1 MSRRDVDEAA
11 LLKLYGISTPY
22 PEHWEEVD
30 HEKDGPLAGTGT
42 LGEDG
47 GASEVSDPLG
57 LRGKLTGVTDLDI
70 KTRAATS
77 LSSKAFD
84 PKIFLSAHHPD
95 ASYQDLQK
103 GINNLE
109 RAIES
114 RSEAV
119 RILVEDNFDRFVAV
133 KASSDVV
140 YRDMTEGFLADESD
154 HGTRELR
161 EIFKVAAHRADQVFL
176 PVLENAV
183 KASKLRSTLGV
194 FEKSKF
200 LFNLPGQLL
209 ESINAGKYD
218 LALRDYKKGLFLHN
232 SRSGQ
237 LIPGVNA
244 SREQQKR
251 VFDKVWSSVEEI
263 MGDMRAKLDSGLKE
277 ASRGVEEQ
285 ERTIEILVELDQSDE
300 PAWTYLEYQHGH
312 ILSTIKIMYEKSQE
326 RARIAEQECAR
337 EPSTSTAYLNLLR
350 RQLSSPQY
358 ELNSLAPTTVD
369 AAWLAIHFL
378 VKQLSEYVAKSFAGF
393 WRIGKACMDGKFRKR
408 DSSDSIAASNR
419 PANTCR
425 IMALEIVKLYSSLL
439 SQFFKLSDP
448 AVAESTP
455 RKDSN
460 TQLPS
465 FVPAGTSAIIA
476 CYFAEKLVEDISD
489 CAGELAGHEV
499 VNDSGNGMKGLVE
512 SMKWKMREVIG
523 VVWARDAKVLHGLE
537 DWSQATNPKGAIRY
551 LALVDVFQ
559 LRIISAVKNM
569 AASRQGDKGS
579 FSNAL
584 KIRIREDFVETQ
596 CHIYDGIMKA
606 TDVDLRDGSG
616 ADVEQRKRLLR
627 RRGTDVSVVQHPEIR
642 LLVSLAKFNQMQET
656 SLKAI
661 CRKVSKVLDVD
672 MAKQED
678 LLLQMIEGMD
688 ARAFKAYIT
697 LRAEPLGKI
706 IREAVLHDT
715 DWVNAGKPAE
725 IRPYMHKIILLLVEA
740 HAQTGDIAP
749 TLVPRVIQALIEGI
763 TRVALSCFQ
772 QIKKYGPGGMLTA
785 TVEIEY
791 FHSVVS
797 LYVSSQASDNLSQI
811 YDTIG
816 SVYGRQQSPEEL
828 SKEMDGLRKLLS
840 ATRKATGMETLC
852 LRAPKD

>member
-11 LLKLYGISTPY
+11 LLKFYGIYTPY

-47 GASEVSDPLG
+47 GASEISDPLG
-57 LRGKLTGVTDLDI
+57 LRGKLTGTDSTI
-70 KTRAATS
+70 FAGAATS
-77 LSSKAFD
+77 LSSKTFD

-95 ASYQDLQK
+95 ASYQDLRK

-140 YRDMTEGFLADESD
+140 YRDMKEGFLADESD

-209 ESINAGKYD
+209 ESINAYE

-232 SRSGQ
+232 TRSGQ

-244 SREQQKR
+244 SREQQKK
-251 VFDKVWSSVEEI
+251 VFDKVWSSVEDI
-263 MGDMRAKLDSGLKE
+263 MSDMRAKLDSGLKE
-277 ASRGVEEQ
+277 AARGVEEQ

-300 PAWTYLEYQHGH
+300 PAWTYLDYQHAH
-312 ILSTIKIMYEKSQE
+312 ILSTMKIIYEKAQE
-326 RARIAEQECAR
+326 SARNAEQECTR
-337 EPSTSTAYLNLLR
+337 EPSSSTAYLNLLR

-358 ELNSLAPTTVD
+358 QLNSLARE
-369 AAWLAIHFL
+369 LAYHL
-378 VKQLSEYVAKSFAGF
+378 TWSEIRHSTFRSDHGRCGLAGYPLPREEAF
-393 WRIGKACMDGKFRKR
+393 QVRNKR
-408 DSSDSIAASNR
+408 DSSDNIAASNR

-425 IMALEIVKLYSSLL
+425 IMALEILKLYSSLL

-448 AVAESTP
+448 AVAESTAH
-455 RKDSN
+455 KDGSH
-460 TQLPS
+460 QLPS
-465 FVPAGTSAIIA
+465 FVPAGTTVITA
-476 CYFAEKLVEDISD
+476 CYFAEKLVEYVSD
-489 CAGELAGHEV
+489 CAGELAVHEI
-499 VNDSGNGMKGLVE
+499 VNDSGNSMKGLIE
-512 SMKWKMREVIG
+512 SMKWKMEEVIG
-523 VVWARDAKVLHGLE
+523 AAWARDAKILHGLE

-551 LALVDVFQ
+551 LTVVDEFQ
-559 LRIISAVKNM
+559 LRIISSVKKI
-569 AASRQGDKGS
+569 AASIQGDKES
-579 FSNAL
+579 FSNSL
-584 KIRIREDFVETQ
+584 KKRIREDFVETQ
-596 CHIYDGIMKA
+596 CYIYDGIMKA
-606 TDVDLRDGSG
+606 TDVDLRDESG
-616 ADVEQRKRLLR
+616 DVQQRRRPLR
-627 RRGTDVSVVQHPEIR
+627 RTSTDVSVVQNPEIR
-642 LLVSLAKFNQMQET
+642 LLVSLAKFNQMQGT
-656 SLKAI
+656 SIKAI
-661 CRKVSKVLDVD
+661 CREVGKILDVD
-672 MAKQED
+672 MAKQQD
-678 LLLQMIEGMD
+678 LLLQVIEGMD
-688 ARAFKAYIT
+688 TQAFKAYIN
-697 LRAEPLGKI
+697 LRAEPLSKI
-706 IREAVLHDT
+706 IGEALLHDT

-725 IRPYMHKIILLLVEA
+725 IRTYVHKIILLLVEA

-749 TLVPRVIQALIEGI
+749 ALVSRVIQALIEDV
-763 TRVALSCFQ
+763 TNVALSCFQ

-797 LYVSSQASDNLSQI
+797 LYVSSQASDNFSQI

>member
-11 LLKLYGISTPY
+11 LLKFYGIYTPY

-47 GASEVSDPLG
+47 GASEISDPLG

-77 LSSKAFD
+77 LSSKTFD

-95 ASYQDLQK
+95 ASYQDLRK

-140 YRDMTEGFLADESD
+140 YRDMKEGFLADESD

-209 ESINAGKYD
+209 ESINAGKYE

-232 SRSGQ
+232 TRSGQ

-244 SREQQKR
+244 SKEQQKK

-263 MGDMRAKLDSGLKE
+263 MSDMRAKLDSGLKE
-277 ASRGVEEQ
+277 AARGVEEQ

-300 PAWTYLEYQHGH
+300 PAWTYLDYQHAH
-312 ILSTIKIMYEKSQE
+312 ILSTMKIIFENAQE
-326 RARIAEQECAR
+326 SARIAEQECTR
-337 EPSTSTAYLNLLR
+337 EPSSSTAYLNLLR

-358 ELNSLAPTTVD
+358 QLNPLAPTTVD
-369 AAWLAIHFL
+369 ASWLAIHSL
-378 VKQLSEYVAKSFAGF
+378 VKRLSEYVTKSFGGF

-408 DSSDSIAASNR
+408 DSSDNIAASNR

-425 IMALEIVKLYSSLL
+425 IMALEILKLYSSLL
-439 SQFFKLSDP
+439 SQFFRLSDP
-448 AVAESTP
+448 AVAESTS
-455 RKDSN
+455 RKDGGH
-460 TQLPS
+460 QLPS
-465 FVPAGTSAIIA
+465 FVPAGTTVITA
-476 CYFAEKLVEDISD
+476 CYFAEKLVEYVSD
-489 CAGELAGHEV
+489 CAGELAVHEV
-499 VNDSGNGMKGLVE
+499 VNDSGNSMKGLIE
-512 SMKWKMREVIG
+512 SMKWKMEEVIG
-523 VVWARDAKVLHGLE
+523 AAWARDAKILHGLE

-551 LALVDVFQ
+551 LTVVDEFQ
-559 LRIISAVKNM
+559 LRITSSVKKI
-569 AASRQGDKGS
+569 AASSQGDKES
-579 FSNAL
+579 FSNSL
-584 KIRIREDFVETQ
+584 KKRIREDFVETQ
-596 CHIYDGIMKA
+596 CYIYDGIMKA
-606 TDVDLRDGSG
+606 TDVDLRDESG
-616 ADVEQRKRLLR
+616 DVEQRRRPLR
-627 RRGTDVSVVQHPEIR
+627 RTSTDVSVVQNPEIR
-642 LLVSLAKFNQMQET
+642 LLVSLAKFNQMQGT
-656 SLKAI
+656 SIKAT
-661 CRKVSKVLDVD
+661 CREVGKVLDVD
-672 MAKQED
+672 MAKQQD
-678 LLLQMIEGMD
+678 LLLQVVEGMD
-688 ARAFKAYIT
+688 TQAFKAYIN
-697 LRAEPLGKI
+697 LRAEPLSKI
-706 IREAVLHDT
+706 IGEALLHDT
-715 DWVNAGKPAE
+715 DWMNAGKPTE
-725 IRPYMHKIILLLVEA
+725 IRPYVHKIILLLVEA

-749 TLVPRVIQALIEGI
+749 ALVPRVIQALIEGV
-763 TRVALSCFQ
+763 TNVALSYFQ

-797 LYVSSQASDNLSQI
+797 LYVSSQASDNFSQI

>member
-11 LLKLYGISTPY
+11 LLKFYGIYTPY

-47 GASEVSDPLG
+47 GASEISDPLG
-57 LRGKLTGVTDLDI
+57 LRGKLTGTDSTI
-70 KTRAATS
+70 FAGAATS
-77 LSSKAFD
+77 LSSKTFD

-95 ASYQDLQK
+95 ASYQDLRK

-140 YRDMTEGFLADESD
+140 YRDMKEGFLADESD

-209 ESINAGKYD
+209 ESINAYE

-232 SRSGQ
+232 TRSGQ

-244 SREQQKR
+244 SREQQKK
-251 VFDKVWSSVEEI
+251 VFDKVWSSVEDI
-263 MGDMRAKLDSGLKE
+263 MSDMRAKLDSGLKE
-277 ASRGVEEQ
+277 AARGVEEQ

-300 PAWTYLEYQHGH
+300 PAWTYLDYQHAH
-312 ILSTIKIMYEKSQE
+312 ILSTMKIIYEKAQE
-326 RARIAEQECAR
+326 SARNAEQECTR
-337 EPSTSTAYLNLLR
+337 EPSSSTAYLNLLR

-358 ELNSLAPTTVD
+358 QLNSLARE
-369 AAWLAIHFL
+369 LAYHL
-378 VKQLSEYVAKSFAGF
+378 TWSEIRHSTFRSDHGRCGLAGYPLPREEAF
-393 WRIGKACMDGKFRKR
+393 QVRNKR
-408 DSSDSIAASNR
+408 DSSDNIAASNR

-425 IMALEIVKLYSSLL
+425 IMALEILKLYSSLL

-448 AVAESTP
+448 AVAESTSH
-455 RKDSN
+455 KDGSH
-460 TQLPS
+460 QLPS
-465 FVPAGTSAIIA
+465 FVPAGTTVITA
-476 CYFAEKLVEDISD
+476 CYFAEKLVEYVSD
-489 CAGELAGHEV
+489 CAGELAVHEI
-499 VNDSGNGMKGLVE
+499 VNDSGNSMKGLIE
-512 SMKWKMREVIG
+512 SMKWKMEEVIG
-523 VVWARDAKVLHGLE
+523 AAWARDAKILHGLE

-551 LALVDVFQ
+551 LTVVDEFQ
-559 LRIISAVKNM
+559 LRIISSVKKI
-569 AASRQGDKGS
+569 AASIQGDKES
-579 FSNAL
+579 FSNSL
-584 KIRIREDFVETQ
+584 KKRIREDFVETQ
-596 CHIYDGIMKA
+596 CYIYDGIMKA
-606 TDVDLRDGSG
+606 TDVDLRDESG
-616 ADVEQRKRLLR
+616 DVQQRRRPLR
-627 RRGTDVSVVQHPEIR
+627 RTSTDVSVVQNPEIR
-642 LLVSLAKFNQMQET
+642 LLVSLAKFNQMQGT
-656 SLKAI
+656 SIKAI
-661 CRKVSKVLDVD
+661 CREVGKILDVD
-672 MAKQED
+672 MAKQQD
-678 LLLQMIEGMD
+678 LLLQVIEGMD
-688 ARAFKAYIT
+688 TQAFKAYIN
-697 LRAEPLGKI
+697 LRAEPLSKI
-706 IREAVLHDT
+706 IGEALLHDT

-725 IRPYMHKIILLLVEA
+725 IRTYVHKIILLLVEA

-749 TLVPRVIQALIEGI
+749 ALVPRVIQALIEDV
-763 TRVALSCFQ
+763 TNVALSCFQ

-797 LYVSSQASDNLSQI
+797 LYVSSQASDNFSQI

>member
-11 LLKLYGISTPY
+11 LLKFYGIYTPY

-47 GASEVSDPLG
+47 GASEISDPLG

-77 LSSKAFD
+77 LSSKTFD

-95 ASYQDLQK
+95 ASYQDLRK

-133 KASSDVV
+133 KASSD
-140 YRDMTEGFLADESD
+140 
-154 HGTRELR
+154 
-161 EIFKVAAHRADQVFL
+161 VAAHRADQVFL

-209 ESINAGKYD
+209 ESINAGKYE

-232 SRSGQ
+232 TRSGQ

-244 SREQQKR
+244 SKEQQKK

-263 MGDMRAKLDSGLKE
+263 MSDMRAKLDSGLKE
-277 ASRGVEEQ
+277 AARGVEEQ

-300 PAWTYLEYQHGH
+300 PAWTYLDYQHAH
-312 ILSTIKIMYEKSQE
+312 ILSTMKIIFENAQE
-326 RARIAEQECAR
+326 SARIAEQECTR
-337 EPSTSTAYLNLLR
+337 EPSSSTAYLNLLR

-358 ELNSLAPTTVD
+358 QLNPLARELAYHLTWSEIRRSTFRSDHGRCILASYPFPRE
-369 AAWLAIHFL
+369 AA
-378 VKQLSEYVAKSFAGF
+378 
-393 WRIGKACMDGKFRKR
+393 FRQR
-408 DSSDSIAASNR
+408 DSSDNIAASNR

-425 IMALEIVKLYSSLL
+425 IMALEILKLYSSLL
-439 SQFFKLSDP
+439 SQFFRLSDP
-448 AVAESTP
+448 AVAESTS
-455 RKDSN
+455 RKDGGH
-460 TQLPS
+460 QLPS
-465 FVPAGTSAIIA
+465 FVPAGTTVITA
-476 CYFAEKLVEDISD
+476 CYFAEKLVEYVSD
-489 CAGELAGHEV
+489 CAGELAVHEV
-499 VNDSGNGMKGLVE
+499 VNDSGNSMKGLIE
-512 SMKWKMREVIG
+512 SMKWKMEEVIG
-523 VVWARDAKVLHGLE
+523 AAWARDAKILHGLE

-551 LALVDVFQ
+551 LTVVDEFQ
-559 LRIISAVKNM
+559 LRITSSVKKI
-569 AASRQGDKGS
+569 AASSQGDKES
-579 FSNAL
+579 FSNSL
-584 KIRIREDFVETQ
+584 KKRIREDFVETQ
-596 CHIYDGIMKA
+596 CYIYDGIMKA
-606 TDVDLRDGSG
+606 TDVDLRDESG
-616 ADVEQRKRLLR
+616 DVEQRRRPLR
-627 RRGTDVSVVQHPEIR
+627 RTSTDVSVVQNPEIR
-642 LLVSLAKFNQMQET
+642 LLVSLAKFNQMQGT
-656 SLKAI
+656 SIKAT
-661 CRKVSKVLDVD
+661 CREVGKVLDVD
-672 MAKQED
+672 MAKQQD
-678 LLLQMIEGMD
+678 LLLQVVEGMD
-688 ARAFKAYIT
+688 TQAFKAYIN
-697 LRAEPLGKI
+697 LRAEPLSKI
-706 IREAVLHDT
+706 IGEALLHDT
-715 DWVNAGKPAE
+715 DWVNAGKPTE
-725 IRPYMHKIILLLVEA
+725 IRPYVHKIILLLVEA

-749 TLVPRVIQALIEGI
+749 ALVPRVIQALIEGV
-763 TRVALSCFQ
+763 TNVALSYFQ
-772 QIKKYGPGGMLTA
+772 QIKKYGPGGMLTVSGAHTSHLSCQYEVADLGTKSRIQA

-797 LYVSSQASDNLSQI
+797 LYVSSQASDNFSQI

>member
-11 LLKLYGISTPY
+11 LLKFYGIYTPY

-30 HEKDGPLAGTGT
+30 HGKDGPLAGTGT

-47 GASEVSDPLG
+47 GASEISDPLG

-77 LSSKAFD
+77 LSSKTFD

-95 ASYQDLQK
+95 ASYQDLRK
-103 GINNLE
+103 GITNLE

-140 YRDMTEGFLADESD
+140 YRDMKEGFLADESD

-209 ESINAGKYD
+209 ESINAGKYE

-232 SRSGQ
+232 TRAGQ

-244 SREQQKR
+244 SREQQKK

-263 MGDMRAKLDSGLKE
+263 MSDMRAKLDSSLKE
-277 ASRGVEEQ
+277 AVRGVEEQ
-285 ERTIEILVELDQSDE
+285 ERTIEILVELDQNDE
-300 PAWTYLEYQHGH
+300 PAWTYLDYQHAH
-312 ILSTIKIMYEKSQE
+312 ILSTMKIIYEKAQE
-326 RARIAEQECAR
+326 SARTAKQECTR
-337 EPSTSTAYLNLLR
+337 EPSSSTAYLNLLT

-358 ELNSLAPTTVD
+358 QLNSLAPTTVD
-369 AAWLAIHFL
+369 AAWLAIHYL
-378 VKQLSEYVAKSFAGF
+378 VKRLSEYVTKSFAGF

-408 DSSDSIAASNR
+408 DSSDNIAASNR

-425 IMALEIVKLYSSLL
+425 IMALEILKLYSSLL

-448 AVAESTP
+448 SVAESTS
-455 RKDSN
+455 RKDGSH
-460 TQLPS
+460 QLPS
-465 FVPAGTSAIIA
+465 FVPAGTTVITA
-476 CYFAEKLVEDISD
+476 CYFAEKLVEYVSD
-489 CAGELAGHEV
+489 CAGELAVHEV
-499 VNDSGNGMKGLVE
+499 VNDSGNSMKGLIE
-512 SMKWKMREVIG
+512 SMKWKMEEVIG
-523 VVWARDAKVLHGLE
+523 AAWVRDAKILHGLE
-537 DWSQATNPKGAIRY
+537 DWSQATTPKGAIRY
-551 LALVDVFQ
+551 LTVVDEFQ
-559 LRIISAVKNM
+559 LRITSSVKKI
-569 AASRQGDKGS
+569 AASNQGDKES
-579 FSNAL
+579 FSNSL
-584 KIRIREDFVETQ
+584 KKKIREDFVETQ
-596 CHIYDGIMKA
+596 CYIYDGIMKA
-606 TDVDLRDGSG
+606 TDVDLRDES
-616 ADVEQRKRLLR
+616 ADVEQRRRPLR
-627 RRGTDVSVVQHPEIR
+627 RTSTDVSVVQNPEIR
-642 LLVSLAKFNQMQET
+642 LLISLTKFNQMQGT
-656 SLKAI
+656 SIKAI
-661 CRKVSKVLDVD
+661 CREVGKVLDVD
-672 MAKQED
+672 MAKQQD
-678 LLLQMIEGMD
+678 LLLQVIEGMD
-688 ARAFKAYIT
+688 TQAFKAYIN
-697 LRAEPLGKI
+697 LRAEPLSKI
-706 IREAVLHDT
+706 IGEALLHDT
-715 DWVNAGKPAE
+715 DWVNAGKPTE
-725 IRPYMHKIILLLVEA
+725 IRPYVHKIILLLVDA

-749 TLVPRVIQALIEGI
+749 ALVPRVIQALIEGV
-763 TRVALSCFQ
+763 TNVALSCFQ

-791 FHSVVS
+791 FHSVVN
-797 LYVSSQASDNLSQI
+797 LYVSSQASNNFSQI

>member
-11 LLKLYGISTPY
+11 LLKFYGIYTPY

-47 GASEVSDPLG
+47 GASEISDPLG

-77 LSSKAFD
+77 LSSKTFD

-95 ASYQDLQK
+95 ASYQDLRK

-133 KASSDVV
+133 KASSD
-140 YRDMTEGFLADESD
+140 
-154 HGTRELR
+154 
-161 EIFKVAAHRADQVFL
+161 VAAHRADQVFL

-209 ESINAGKYD
+209 ESINAGKYE

-232 SRSGQ
+232 TRSGQ

-244 SREQQKR
+244 SKEQQKK

-263 MGDMRAKLDSGLKE
+263 MSDMRAKLDSGLKE
-277 ASRGVEEQ
+277 AARGVEEQ

-300 PAWTYLEYQHGH
+300 PAWTYLDYQHAH
-312 ILSTIKIMYEKSQE
+312 ILSTMKIIFENAQE
-326 RARIAEQECAR
+326 SARIAEQECTR
-337 EPSTSTAYLNLLR
+337 EPSSSTAYLNLLR

-358 ELNSLAPTTVD
+358 QLNPLARELAYHLTWSEIRHSTFRSDHGRCSLASYPFPRE
-369 AAWLAIHFL
+369 AA
-378 VKQLSEYVAKSFAGF
+378 
-393 WRIGKACMDGKFRKR
+393 FRQR
-408 DSSDSIAASNR
+408 DSSDNIAASNR

-425 IMALEIVKLYSSLL
+425 IMALEILKLYSSLL
-439 SQFFKLSDP
+439 SQFFRLSDP
-448 AVAESTP
+448 AVAESTS
-455 RKDSN
+455 RKDGGH
-460 TQLPS
+460 QLPS
-465 FVPAGTSAIIA
+465 FVPAGTTVITA
-476 CYFAEKLVEDISD
+476 CYFAEKLVEYVSD
-489 CAGELAGHEV
+489 CAGELAVHEV
-499 VNDSGNGMKGLVE
+499 VNDSGNSMKGLIE
-512 SMKWKMREVIG
+512 SMKWKMEEVIG
-523 VVWARDAKVLHGLE
+523 AAWARDAKILHGLE

-551 LALVDVFQ
+551 LTVVDEFQ
-559 LRIISAVKNM
+559 LRITSSVKRI
-569 AASRQGDKGS
+569 AASSQGNKES
-579 FSNAL
+579 FSNSL
-584 KIRIREDFVETQ
+584 KKRIREDFVETQ
-596 CHIYDGIMKA
+596 CYIYDGIMKA
-606 TDVDLRDGSG
+606 TDVDLRDESG
-616 ADVEQRKRLLR
+616 DVEQRRRPLR
-627 RRGTDVSVVQHPEIR
+627 RTSTDVSVVQNPEIR
-642 LLVSLAKFNQMQET
+642 LLVSLAKFNQMQGT
-656 SLKAI
+656 SIKAT
-661 CRKVSKVLDVD
+661 CREVGKVLDVD
-672 MAKQED
+672 MAKQQD
-678 LLLQMIEGMD
+678 LLLQVVEGMD
-688 ARAFKAYIT
+688 TQAFKAYIN
-697 LRAEPLGKI
+697 LRAEPLSKI
-706 IREAVLHDT
+706 IGEALLHDT
-715 DWVNAGKPAE
+715 DWVNAGKPTE
-725 IRPYMHKIILLLVEA
+725 IRPYVHKIILLLVEA

-749 TLVPRVIQALIEGI
+749 ALVPRVIQALIEGV
-763 TRVALSCFQ
+763 TNVALSYFQ
-772 QIKKYGPGGMLTA
+772 QIKKYGPGGMLTVSGAHTSHLSCQYEVADLGTKSRIQA

-797 LYVSSQASDNLSQI
+797 LYVSSQASDNFSQI

>member
-11 LLKLYGISTPY
+11 LLKFYGIYTPY

-47 GASEVSDPLG
+47 GASEISDPLG
-57 LRGKLTGVTDLDI
+57 LRGKLTGTDSPI
-70 KTRAATS
+70 FAGAATS
-77 LSSKAFD
+77 LSSKTFD
-84 PKIFLSAHHPD
+84 PKVFLSAHHPD
-95 ASYQDLQK
+95 ASYQDLRK

-140 YRDMTEGFLADESD
+140 YRDMKEGFLADESD

-209 ESINAGKYD
+209 ESINAYE

-232 SRSGQ
+232 TRSGQ

-244 SREQQKR
+244 SREQQKK
-251 VFDKVWSSVEEI
+251 VFDKVWSSIEEI
-263 MGDMRAKLDSGLKE
+263 MSDMRAKLDSGLKE
-277 ASRGVEEQ
+277 AARGVEEQ

-300 PAWTYLEYQHGH
+300 PAWTYLDYQHAH
-312 ILSTIKIMYEKSQE
+312 ILSTMKIIYEKAQE
-326 RARIAEQECAR
+326 SARTAEQECTR
-337 EPSTSTAYLNLLR
+337 EPSSSTAYLNLLT

-358 ELNSLAPTTVD
+358 QLNSLARE
-369 AAWLAIHFL
+369 LAYHL
-378 VKQLSEYVAKSFAGF
+378 TWSEIRHSIFRSEHGRCSLAGYPLP
-393 WRIGKACMDGKFRKR
+393 RETAFRVRNKL
-408 DSSDSIAASNR
+408 DSSDNIAASNR

-425 IMALEIVKLYSSLL
+425 IMALEILKLYSSLL

-448 AVAESTP
+448 SVAESTS
-455 RKDSN
+455 RKDGSH
-460 TQLPS
+460 QLPS
-465 FVPAGTSAIIA
+465 FVPAGSTVITA
-476 CYFAEKLVEDISD
+476 CYFAEKLVEYVSD
-489 CAGELAGHEV
+489 CAGELAVHEV
-499 VNDSGNGMKGLVE
+499 VNDSGNSMKGLIE
-512 SMKWKMREVIG
+512 SMKWKMEEVIG
-523 VVWARDAKVLHGLE
+523 ASWARDAKILHGLE
-537 DWSQATNPKGAIRY
+537 DWSQATNPKGAIHY
-551 LALVDVFQ
+551 LTVVDEFQ
-559 LRIISAVKNM
+559 LRITSSVKKI
-569 AASRQGDKGS
+569 AASSQGDKES
-579 FSNAL
+579 FSNSL
-584 KIRIREDFVETQ
+584 KKRIREDFVETQ
-596 CHIYDGIMKA
+596 CYIYDGIMKA
-606 TDVDLRDGSG
+606 TDVDLRDESG
-616 ADVEQRKRLLR
+616 DVEQRRRPLR
-627 RRGTDVSVVQHPEIR
+627 RTSTDVSVVQNPEIR
-642 LLVSLAKFNQMQET
+642 LLVSLTKFNQMQGT
-656 SLKAI
+656 SIKAI
-661 CRKVSKVLDVD
+661 CREVGKVLDVD
-672 MAKQED
+672 MAKQQD
-678 LLLQMIEGMD
+678 LLLQVIEGMD
-688 ARAFKAYIT
+688 TQAFKAYIN
-697 LRAEPLGKI
+697 LRAEPLSKI
-706 IREAVLHDT
+706 IGEALLHDT
-715 DWVNAGKPAE
+715 DWVNAGKPTE
-725 IRPYMHKIILLLVEA
+725 IRPYVHKIILLLVDA

-749 TLVPRVIQALIEGI
+749 ALVPRVIQALIEGV
-763 TRVALSCFQ
+763 TNVALSCFQ

-797 LYVSSQASDNLSQI
+797 LYVSSQASDNFSQI